1 MTRGEVWWV
10 EDPAA
15 GARPHVVLTR
25 DTAIAVIHSV
35 IVAPATRTS
44 RGIPTEVHLGVAD
57 GMPDECVVSI
67 TVRMS
72 EDRVQAIDELV
83 ASGRASRAAV
93 IVEAIDRLV
102 ADLERERIDRE
113 IVEGYRR
120 VPETDEE
127 LAWAKSSGLRSIA
140 DEPW

>member
-1 MTRGEVWWV
+1 M
-10 EDPAA
+10 
-15 GARPHVVLTR
+15 
-25 DTAIAVIHSV
+25 
-35 IVAPATRTS
+35 
-44 RGIPTEVHLGVAD
+44 
-57 GMPDECVVSI
+57 I

-72 EDRVQAIDELV
+72 EDRVKAIDELV

-127 LAWAKSSGLRSIA
+127 LAWKVRAQLRELYVA
-140 DEPW
+140 DFVGVG

>member
-1 MTRGEVWWV
+1 M
-10 EDPAA
+10 
-15 GARPHVVLTR
+15 
-25 DTAIAVIHSV
+25 SK
-35 IVAPATRTS
+35 
-44 RGIPTEVHLGVAD
+44 
-57 GMPDECVVSI
+57 MI
-67 TVRMS
+67 TIRMS
-72 EDRVQAIDELV
+72 EDRVRAIDEIV

-127 LAWAKSSGLRSIA
+127 LEWARQSGIESVRQ
-140 DEPW
+140 EPW

>member
-1 MTRGEVWWV
+1 M
-10 EDPAA
+10 
-15 GARPHVVLTR
+15 
-25 DTAIAVIHSV
+25 SK
-35 IVAPATRTS
+35 
-44 RGIPTEVHLGVAD
+44 
-57 GMPDECVVSI
+57 MI

-72 EDRVQAIDELV
+72 EERVRAIDELV

-120 VPETDEE
+120 IPETDEE
-127 LAWAKSSGLRSIA
+127 LAWAEWSTIESIRE
-140 DEPW
+140 EPW